1 MRALKSVSARS
12 RRGIRGMRGSILLGY
27 VLSPHFPLHRL
38 LIVLLFQAAL
48 EAGGRLSKSDA
59 LALATTDL
67 ESLLGSTVQAQDE
80 GTMVVTVGG
89 DLLDLEAKVV
99 GVVDGARG
107 VVDLF

>member
-12 RRGIRGMRGSILLGY
+12 RRGIRGMRGLISLGY

-38 LIVLLFQAAL
+38 LIVLFQAAL

-59 LALATTDL
+59 LALATTGL

-99 GVVDGARG
+99 GIVDGARG

>member
-1 MRALKSVSARS
+1 M
-12 RRGIRGMRGSILLGY
+12 
-27 VLSPHFPLHRL
+27 
-38 LIVLLFQAAL
+38 
-48 EAGGRLSKSDA
+48 
-59 LALATTDL
+59 
-67 ESLLGSTVQAQDE
+67 LGSTVQAQDE